1 MPELSTEVRRS
12 LRQLQERLHGL
23 LDRFRPGHRDTEGDE
38 EVGGGLLAPRPVFS
52 GPALDVE
59 ETDDTILVRAELP
72 GLKAEDFTVESTA
85 DRVII
90 RGEKSEEREEQ
101 GRGFYR
107 RERRAGAFVRS
118 VALPC
123 EVNSDRAEAQ
133 YRDGVL
139 RLRLPKTERAK
150 SRQVRIKV
158 AGG

>member
-1 MPELSTEVRRS
+1 MPVLPTELRESMHYI
-12 LRQLQERLHGL
+12 QDRLHRA
-23 LDRFRPGHRDTEGDE
+23 LDRFRPARRDAEQDGESDAGPL
-38 EVGGGLLAPRPVFS
+38 VPRPVFS

-59 ETDDTILVRAELP
+59 ETDATVLVRAELP
-72 GLKAEDFTVESTA
+72 GLKANEFTVESTA
-85 DRVII
+85 GRVVI

-123 EVNSDRAEAQ
+123 EVDPDGATAHYQ
-133 YRDGVL
+133 DGVL
-139 RLRLPKTERAK
+139 RLSLPKTERAK
-150 SRQVRIKV
+150 ARQVRIRV